1 MPSLWREVRLGL
13 RMLGKKPGH
22 TVVAVVALG
31 LGLGLTTAVFSIV
44 YGIMFRGQPFP
55 EFERVLALDRQNP
68 SHGLK
73 DQPADAHDYLD
84 WCRRQRSFE
93 GLAGFDDGPATVSG
107 DQRPE
112 RLDGAVLTANALDLL
127 RVRPILGRG
136 FRPGEDR
143 PGAPPVV
150 LLSHPLW
157 RSHYGGD
164 PGIVGKTVR
173 INGQPTTV
181 AGVMGPN
188 FRFPA
193 NALLW
198 TPLVV
203 DPGKAERGKG
213 VRFGV
218 FGRLRAGVAADQ
230 AAAEMATI
238 AQALAREHPHTH
250 RGWSVTAVPFNRHFV
265 PSEARGFFLAM
276 LAAVGCVLLIACINV
291 ASLTMSRVSQ
301 RTREIAIRSALG
313 AGRWGVIRQLLIESL
328 VVAALGAALG
338 LALAWQGV
346 ALFNATL
353 VAMNPPTW
361 MRIAVDGPA
370 LLFTL
375 GTMLAAVLLSGLL
388 PALQVSRTRLN
399 EVLKDEGRG
408 STSLRLG
415 WLSRVVVV
423 AELALSCA
431 LLVAAGLMVKSIV
444 QARANPLGFRTAHLL
459 TLRVPLFEANYP
471 RPADRSAFH
480 QQLLARLREI
490 PGVEAAAGA
499 TTLPAISPESESFAV
514 AGRAYPTTGD
524 YPVAHSDVVSDGFFA
539 ALGVRPLA
547 GREFERLDGACSQ
560 PVAIV
565 NQSLA
570 RRLWP
575 GESALGKRI
584 RLATGPADEPWR
596 TVVGVVPDLLL
607 YGLDDKKPGGF
618 FRPLAQSGPGRL
630 SYVLRT
636 RGADSR
642 AVVARVRAA
651 VLALDQD
658 TPIYFVKTMER
669 AAAEDRF
676 FVQVFGTLFSI
687 FGLCALVLAAVGIYG
702 VIAFSVERRTQEI
715 GVRMALGARRGEI
728 LGLLLRQGA
737 LQLGIG
743 LALGLPLAIGLSQ
756 PLGSMLFRVV
766 PGDPAVF
773 VGVVAALSIVAMFAS
788 LVPGQKATL
797 IDPLVAL
804 RRD

>member
-1 MPSLWREVRLGL
+1 MPSFWREVRLGL

-22 TVVAVVALG
+22 TLVAVVALG
-31 LGLGLTTAVFSIV
+31 LGIGLTTAVFSIV

-68 SHGLK
+68 SHDLK
-73 DQPADAHDYLD
+73 NQPADAHDYLD

-93 GLAGFDDGPATVSG
+93 GLAGYDDGPATVSG
-107 DQRPE
+107 DNRPE

-143 PGAPPVV
+143 PGAPPVA
-150 LLSHPLW
+150 LLSHRLW
-157 RSHYGGD
+157 QSHYGGD

-173 INGQPTTV
+173 INGQATTV
-181 AGVMGPN
+181 AGVMGPD
-188 FRFPA
+188 FRFPSS
-193 NALLW
+193 ALLW
-198 TPLVV
+198 TPLVI

-213 VRFGV
+213 VHFFV
-218 FGRLRAGVAADQ
+218 FGRLRTGVTADQ
-230 AAAEMATI
+230 AAAEMAAI
-238 AQALAREHPHTH
+238 AQALACEHPRTN
-250 RGWSVTAVPFNRHFV
+250 RGWTVSAVSFTDHFIPAEV
-265 PSEARGFFLAM
+265 RRFFFSM

-301 RTREIAIRSALG
+301 RTREIAIRGALG
-313 AGRWGVIRQLLIESL
+313 AGRWGVVRQLLIESL
-328 VVAALGAALG
+328 VVALLGTALG

-346 ALFNATL
+346 ALFNAVL

-361 MRIAVDGPA
+361 LRIAVDGPA

-375 GTMLAAVLLSGLL
+375 GLMLAAILLSGLL

-444 QARANPLGFRTAHLL
+444 RSEANPLGFPTAHLL
-459 TLRVPLFEANYP
+459 TLRVPLFEASYP
-471 RPADRSAFH
+471 KPADRSAFH
-480 QQLLARLREI
+480 QRLLARLREI
-490 PGVEAAAGA
+490 PGVEAVAGS
-499 TTLPAISPESESFAV
+499 TSLPAIQAESDSLAV
-514 AGRAYPTTGD
+514 EGRAYPTTGD
-524 YPVAHSDVVSDGFFA
+524 YPVAHSTVVSDGLFA
-539 ALGVRPLA
+539 SLGVRPLA
-547 GREFERLDGACSQ
+547 GREFERLDGARSR
-560 PVAIV
+560 PVAVV

-575 GESALGKRI
+575 RESALGKRI
-584 RLATGPADEPWR
+584 RLAAGPPDEPWR

-607 YGLDDKKPGGF
+607 YGFDDKKPDGIF
-618 FRPLAQSGPGRL
+618 LPLAQSGPARL

-636 RGADSR
+636 RADSQ
-642 AVVARVRAA
+642 ALVARVRAE
-651 VLALDQD
+651 VLALDKD
-658 TPIYFVKTMER
+658 TPIYFVKTMEK

-676 FVQVFGTLFSI
+676 FVQLFGALFSI

-728 LGLLLRQGA
+728 LGLLMRQGA
-737 LQLGIG
+737 LQLAVG
-743 LALGLPLAIGLSQ
+743 LALGLPLAFGLAQ
-756 PLGSMLFRVV
+756 PLGAMLFRVV

-773 VGVVAALSIVAMFAS
+773 AGVAAALSAVALLAS

-797 IDPLVAL
+797 VDPLVAL

>member
-1 MPSLWREVRLGL
+1 MPSIWREVRLGL

-22 TVVAVVALG
+22 TLVAALALG
-31 LGLGLTTAVFSIV
+31 LGIGLTTAVFSIV

-55 EFERVLALDRQNP
+55 GFERVFALDRQNP
-68 SHGLK
+68 SHDLK
-73 DQPADAHDYLD
+73 DQPVDAHEYLD

-93 GLAGFDDGPATVSG
+93 GLAGFDDGTVTVSG
-107 DQRPE
+107 DDRPE
-112 RLDGAVLTANALDLL
+112 RLDGATMTANALELL

-136 FRPGEDR
+136 FRAGEDR
-143 PGAPPVV
+143 PGAPPVA
-150 LLSHPLW
+150 LLSHGLW
-157 RSHYGGD
+157 HDHYGGD
-164 PGIVGKTVR
+164 PGIIGKIVR

-181 AGVMGPN
+181 VGVMGPE

-193 NALLW
+193 NSLLW
-198 TPLVV
+198 TPKVI

-218 FGRLRAGVAADQ
+218 FGRLRPGVEGDQ

-238 AQALAREHPHTH
+238 AKALAAEYPRTN
-250 RGWSVTAVPFNRHFV
+250 RGWTVEAVPFTYHYI
-265 PSEARGFFLAM
+265 PEDARGFLLSM
-276 LAAVGCVLLIACINV
+276 LAAVSCVLLIACINV

-313 AGRWGVIRQLLIESL
+313 AGRGLIIRQLLIESL
-328 VVAALGAALG
+328 VLALLGTALG

-346 ALFNATL
+346 ALFNAAI
-353 VAMNPPTW
+353 VPMDPPTW
-361 MRIAVDGPA
+361 MRIAVDSPA

-375 GTMLAAVLLSGLL
+375 GVMLAAALLSGLV

-444 QARANPLGFRTAHLL
+444 RAQGNPLGFETAHLV

-471 RPADRSAFH
+471 QPADRAAFY
-480 QQLLARLREI
+480 QRLLARMREI
-490 PGVEAAAGA
+490 PGVEAAGSV
-499 TTLPAISPESESFAV
+499 TSLPSIDPTSDPFAV
-514 AGRAYPTTGD
+514 EGRAYATTGD
-524 YPVAHSDVVSDGFFA
+524 YPVAHSDVVSDGLFA
-539 ALGVRPLA
+539 TLGVRPLG
-547 GREFERLDGACSQ
+547 GREFERLDTVRSQ
-560 PVAIV
+560 PVVMV

-570 RRLWP
+570 RKLWP

-584 RLATGPADEPWR
+584 RLMAGPSEEPWR
-596 TVVGVVPDLLL
+596 TVVGVVPDLMLS
-607 YGLDDKKPGGF
+607 GVGDKKPDAF
-618 FRPLAQSGPGRL
+618 FRPLAQSGPVRL
-630 SYVLRT
+630 SFVLRT
-636 RGADSR
+636 RTDSQ
-642 AVVARVRAA
+642 AVVARVRTA
-651 VLALDQD
+651 VLALDKD
-658 TPIYFVKTMER
+658 TPIYFVKTMAK

-676 FVQVFGTLFSI
+676 WVQLFGSLFSI
-687 FGLCALVLAAVGIYG
+687 FGLCALALAAVGIYG

-715 GVRMALGARRGEI
+715 GIRMALGARRGEI
-728 LGLLLRQGA
+728 LGLLLRQNTW
-737 LQLGIG
+737 QLGVG
-743 LALGLPLAIGLSQ
+743 LALGLPLAFGLAR
-756 PLGSMLFRVV
+756 PLGAMLFRVV
-766 PGDPAVF
+766 PGDPWVF
-773 VGVVAALSIVAMFAS
+773 AGVVAVLSAVALFAS
-788 LVPGQKATL
+788 LVPGQRATL

>member
-1 MPSLWREVRLGL
+1 MPSLSNEVRLGL
-13 RMLGKKPGH
+13 RMLGKKRGH
-22 TVVAVVALG
+22 TLVAVVALG
-31 LGLGLTTAVFSIV
+31 LGVGLTTAVFSIV

-68 SHGLK
+68 SHDLK
-73 DQPADAHDYLD
+73 NQPVDAHDYLD

-93 GLAGFDDGPATVSG
+93 GLAGYDDGPATVSG
-107 DQRPE
+107 DNRPE
-112 RLDGAVLTANALDLL
+112 RLDGALLTANALDLL
-127 RVRPILGRG
+127 RVKPILGRG

-143 PGAPPVV
+143 PGAPPVA
-150 LLSHPLW
+150 LLSHRLW
-157 RSHYGGD
+157 QSHYGGD
-164 PGIVGKTVR
+164 PGVVGKTVR
-173 INGQPTTV
+173 INGQATTV
-181 AGVMGPN
+181 AGIMGPD
-188 FRFPA
+188 FRFPG

-198 TPLVV
+198 TPLVI

-213 VRFGV
+213 VRFAV
-218 FGRLRAGVAADQ
+218 FGRLRSGVTQDQ
-230 AAAEMATI
+230 AAAEMATV
-238 AQALAREHPHTH
+238 AQALAREYPHTN
-250 RGWSVTAVPFNRHFV
+250 RGWSVTVMRFNDHFIPAEV
-265 PSEARGFFLAM
+265 RGFMLTM

-301 RTREIAIRSALG
+301 RTREIAIRGALG
-313 AGRWGVIRQLLIESL
+313 AGRWGVVRQLLIESL
-328 VVAALGAALG
+328 VLAMLGTALG

-346 ALFNATL
+346 ALFNRAL
-353 VAMNPPTW
+353 VAVNPPTW
-361 MRIAVDGPA
+361 MHIAVDGPA

-375 GTMLAAVLLSGLL
+375 GLMLAAVLLSGLL

-431 LLVAAGLMVKSIV
+431 LLVAAGLMVKSI
-444 QARANPLGFRTAHLL
+444 ARAQANPLGFATAHLL
-459 TLRVPLFEANYP
+459 TLRVPLFEASYP
-471 RPADRSAFH
+471 KPADRSAFH
-480 QQLLARLREI
+480 QRLLARLREI
-490 PGVEAAAGA
+490 PGVEAAGGS
-499 TTLPAISPESESFAV
+499 TTLPAITSESDSFAV
-514 AGRAYPTTGD
+514 EGRAYPTSGD

-547 GREFERLDGACSQ
+547 GREFERLDGARCQ
-560 PVAIV
+560 PVAVV

-575 GESALGKRI
+575 GESALGKRV
-584 RLATGPADEPWR
+584 RLAAGPADEPWR

-618 FRPLAQSGPGRL
+618 FRPLAQSGPARV

-636 RGADSR
+636 RADSR
-642 AVVARVRAA
+642 ALVARVRAE
-651 VLALDQD
+651 VLALDKD
-658 TPIYFVKTMER
+658 TPIYFVRMMEK

-687 FGLCALVLAAVGIYG
+687 FGVCALVLAAVGIYG

-715 GVRMALGARRGEI
+715 GVRMALGAQRGEI
-728 LGLLLRQGA
+728 LGLLLRQGGV
-737 LQLGIG
+737 QLAVG
-743 LALGLPLAIGLSQ
+743 LALGLPLAFGLAQ
-756 PLGSMLFRVV
+756 PLGAVLFRVV

-773 VGVVAALSIVAMFAS
+773 AGVVAALAAVALVAS
-788 LVPGQKATL
+788 LVPGQRATL